1 MSGRFGF
8 PSAAIA
14 AAMAL
19 AALGASSA
27 AAQSSILTCSATLN
41 PILVRGEGLTE
52 RMGDIL
58 LECSGG
64 QPFAGINGNLS
75 VFLSVPMT
83 NRVDATGAT
92 DLHLTIDNGSGPQP
106 ANTRAYYLNANTQS
120 YSGLAFYLSS
130 TGTVNL
136 RLSNLRGA
144 ANQAGIDSDRQI
156 TASLSFN
163 AGSLISFSNNVFPVG
178 TVVRSLYSSSTDSL
192 ICAQSGSPFIDA
204 PSMSRAF
211 TEHAVYSTVR
221 VTEGFQSSFAPKSD
235 ISFQDADFGTR
246 IIVRYTGIPQGVHLY
261 VPVGVVGYDGLQPT
275 SAGDYGLPP
284 SAGAYTPGN
293 GSLLM
298 LLIANA
304 DSNGGGVNSSP
315 VVQPPNATTVYDTL
329 KDLTV
334 NQDGTAQAVYEVYDS
349 NNSAVQSATIPSFIY
364 VPPNVVSGL
373 SEINQEVMLAASSS
387 SLATSASSV
396 IPRYVPVDAPNDCT
410 AFGDCNAS
418 YFPHLTLSTKS
429 LTFNATTYVPAQ
441 PQYFVLSNTGAGN
454 FIWTAQ
460 ARYTGG
466 DIGTNQW
473 IQLPKS
479 TGINRET
486 VQVNIVPGTLAP
498 GVYDGLIYVD
508 AGSTGGSATIA
519 VTLYLSSQG
528 PTPVVINAVNPAN
541 MTPGVLVPGSQA
553 AILGGRLSGNDI
565 SVTFNN
571 SPARVLT
578 SVSDQQLNVQI
589 PYNMAG
595 QTSALIVVTIDGS
608 SSTPGLLVP
617 IGDSN
622 PAIFAGQILNQDNS
636 VNTPDNPALAGSTI
650 SVYATGLPV
659 AGYFSGRIHD
669 RVIDGDQIVYAGPSP
684 TSIGVQLVQMVVP
697 ADLPTLTSG
706 TAVCGGTTQDN
717 QPCSAFSTL
726 SIVGA
731 PVADPT
737 TTAVPYRHKGSP
749 VSMSHGAR

>member
-1 MSGRFGF
+1 
-8 PSAAIA
+8 
-14 AAMAL
+14 MAL
-19 AALGASSA
+19 AAFGASSA
-27 AAQSSILTCSATLN
+27 DAQSSILTCSATLN

-83 NRVDATGAT
+83 NRVDSSGAT
-92 DLHLTIDNGSGPQP
+92 DLHLTVDNGFGPQP
-106 ANTRAYYLNANTQS
+106 ANTRAYYLNPSTQS
-120 YSGLAFYLSS
+120 FSGLAFYLSS

-144 ANQAGIDSDRQI
+144 ANQAGIDSVRQI
-156 TASLSFN
+156 SASLSFN
-163 AGSLISFSNNVFPVG
+163 AGSLISFTNNIFPVG
-178 TVVRSLYSSSTDSL
+178 TVVRSIYSSSTSSL
-192 ICAQSGSPFIDA
+192 ICAQNGSPFLDA

-211 TEHAVYSTVR
+211 DVNAVYSTVR
-221 VTEGFQSSFAPKSD
+221 VTEGFESSFAPKSD

-246 IIVRYTGIPQGVHLY
+246 IVVRYTGVPAGVHLY

-275 SAGDYGLPP
+275 SAGDYGLAP

-315 VVQPPNATTVYDTL
+315 VVQPPNATASYDTL
-329 KDLTV
+329 SELTV
-334 NQDGTAQAVYEVYDS
+334 HQDGTAQAVYEVYDS
-349 NNSAVQSATIPSFIY
+349 NNSKVQSATIPSFIY
-364 VPPNVVSGL
+364 VPPGAVQALTS
-373 SEINQEVMLAASSS
+373 INQTVMLG
-387 SLATSASSV
+387 ATSASFDTSVTSV
-396 IPRYVPVDAPNDCT
+396 IPRYVPIAAPNDCGV
-410 AFGDCNAS
+410 FGDCGAS

-429 LTFNATTYVPAQ
+429 LTFTAATYVPAQ

-466 DIGTNQW
+466 NIGNNQW
-473 IQLPKS
+473 LQLPKT

-486 VQVNIVPGTLAP
+486 VQVNIVPGTLPP

-508 AGSTGGSATIA
+508 AGPTAGNASVA

-541 MTPGVLVPGSQA
+541 MTPGILVPGSEA
-553 AILGGRLSGNDI
+553 AILGGRLSGNNI
-565 SVTFNN
+565 SVTFDD
-571 SPARVLT
+571 SPARVLS
-578 SVSDQQLNVQI
+578 SVSDTQLNVQV
-589 PYNMAG
+589 PYNLAG

-608 SSTPGLLVP
+608 SSTPGLRIP

-622 PAIFAGQILNQDNS
+622 PAIFAGQTLNQDNS
-636 VNTPDNPALAGSTI
+636 INTPDNPALAGSTI
-650 SVYATGLPV
+650 SVFATGLPV
-659 AGYFSGRIHD
+659 AGYFTGEIHD
-669 RVIDGDQIVYAGPSP
+669 RVIDGDQLVYAGPSP
-684 TSIGVQLVQMVVP
+684 TMIGVQMMQMIVP
-697 ADLPTLTSG
+697 ADLPALTTG
-706 TAVCGGTTQDN
+706 VAVCGGSTQDN

-726 SIVGA
+726 TIA
-731 PVADPT
+731 PVPVAEPT
-737 TTAVPYRHKGSP
+737 KSGIPNRHKGTPAPS
-749 VSMSHGAR
+749 SHSH